1 MKYHEDFLLETVKF
15 YKSVITELREFKMS
29 GNKEGISH
37 SQIVPYTTYS
47 PWLDDDK
54 FRAFYDLVKFHT
66 IVDIYRCYEL
76 WKLVLN
82 TEKIEGDVLEV
93 GVWRGGTA
101 ALISGAMLASSKAAK
116 QQSILYLADTFE
128 GVVKAS
134 DKDTIYK
141 GGEHSDTSESVVIQL
156 LTDVKAQNYKLLKGI
171 FPDEVNLPQ
180 NTKLKFCHIDVD
192 TYQSGFDIF
201 QTVWSLVS
209 PGGVV
214 VFDDYGCW
222 GCEGITELCNELN
235 PEDATFIH
243 NLNGHGIFVKHSQM
257 TEKNHV

>member
-1 MKYHEDFLLETVKF
+1 MKYQEDFLLETVIF
-15 YKSVITELREFKMS
+15 YKSVIAELRKFKMS

-37 SQIVPYTTYS
+37 SQIVPFTTYS
-47 PWLDDDK
+47 PWIDDK
-54 FRAFYDLVKFHT
+54 DFQGFYT
-66 IVDIYRCYEL
+66 IIKENTLVDIYRCYEL

-82 TEKIEGDVLEV
+82 ADKIEGDILEV

-101 ALISGAMLASSKAAK
+101 ALIAGAMLENSKAAK
-116 QQSILYLADTFE
+116 QQSKLYLADTFE

-134 DKDTIYK
+134 NKDTIYK
-141 GGEHSDTSESVVIQL
+141 GGEHSDTSEAVVIQL
-156 LTDVKAQNYKLLKGI
+156 LTDVRAQNFQLLKGI
-171 FPDEVNLPQ
+171 FPEEVNLPQ

-201 QTVWSLVS
+201 HAIWDLMVL
-209 PGGVV
+209 GGVV

-235 PEDATFIH
+235 IKNGTFIH
-243 NLNGHGIFVKHSQM
+243 NLNGHGIFVKHTS
-257 TEKNHV
+257 